1 MARAILIP
9 LDGSPESETVLPE
22 VLRVL
27 HPKGKVHLLRLVATE
42 SIGEGTAYL
51 EKVRK
56 TFFPGS
62 AGIDI
67 VRTGQPADGILR
79 TALEKNI
86 DLIAM
91 TTHARRGLRR
101 RFWGSVASEVVRKA
115 QLPVLL
121 TRPDTPRPA
130 RPIQRV
136 LVPLDGLQ
144 PPSDLLESLRFLCP
158 DVRAEIILLRV
169 LPPLH
174 DAAPQWAPE
183 FSLSS
188 AATPERVMQ
197 ELADSLEEEGFYAWP
212 VTCVGKAEDEILIH
226 GKNLGVDLIA
236 MTTHGRTGMDRFL
249 EGSVSEKVLRRSPV
263 AVLLQKP
270 LVLHK
275 PTLAG
280 ETHA

>member
-9 LDGSPESETVLPE
+9 LDGSAESETVLPE

-27 HPKGKVHLLRLVATE
+27 HPKGKVHLLTLVGTE
-42 SIGEGTAYL
+42 STASGTEYL
-51 EKVRK
+51 EKIRR
-56 TFFPGS
+56 TFFPGR

-121 TRPDTPRPA
+121 TRPDTPRPV

-136 LVPLDGLQ
+136 LVPVDGLQ
-144 PPSDLLESLRFLCP
+144 PPSDLLESLRFLAP

-174 DAAPQWAPE
+174 DAAPQWAPGL
-183 FSLSS
+183 SPSS
-188 AATPERVMQ
+188 ASTPERMMQ

-236 MTTHGRTGMDRFL
+236 MTTHGRTGMERFI

-263 AVLLQKP
+263 AVLLQRP
-270 LVLHK
+270 LILRK
-275 PTLAG
+275 PTMAG
-280 ETHA
+280 EAHA

>member
-1 MARAILIP
+1 MARVILVP
-9 LDGSPESETVLPE
+9 LDGSPESETILPE
-22 VLRVL
+22 VVRVL
-27 HPKGKVHLLRLVATE
+27 HPKGKVHLLRLVPTA
-42 SIGEGTAYL
+42 SIQEGAVYL
-51 EKVRK
+51 EKVRR
-56 TFFPGS
+56 TYFPRQ

-91 TTHARRGLRR
+91 TTHARRELRR
-101 RFWGSVASEVVRKA
+101 RFWGSVASEVVKKA

-121 TRPDTPRPA
+121 TRPDTPRPV

-136 LVPLDGLQ
+136 LVPIDGLQ

-174 DAAPQWAPE
+174 DAVPQT
-183 FSLSS
+183 S
-188 AATPERVMQ
+188 AATPERAMQ

-212 VTCVGKAEDEILIH
+212 VTCVGKPEDEILIH

-263 AVLLQKP
+263 AVLLQRP
-270 LVLHK
+270 LLLRK
-275 PTLAG
+275 PTLVGGTYA
-280 ETHA
+280 